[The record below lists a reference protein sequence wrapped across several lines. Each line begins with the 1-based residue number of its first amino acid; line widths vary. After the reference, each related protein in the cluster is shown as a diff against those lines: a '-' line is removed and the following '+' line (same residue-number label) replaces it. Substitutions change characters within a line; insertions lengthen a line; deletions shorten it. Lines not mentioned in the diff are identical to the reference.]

1 MIRCNMQDAGGST
14 SDHGASVDLTIR
26 QEEGSALWVIL
37 DHGAMSM
44 VVDGCQAQ
52 MRGGVR
58 FHHTTQEGA
67 QFKTCELII
76 SVTFHLIFLG
86 PGGLW
91 VTEITESESAENGGV
106 PRV

>member
-1 MIRCNMQDAGGST
+1 MQDAGGSA
-14 SDHGASVDLTIR
+14 SDCGASVDLTMR
-26 QEEGSALWVIL
+26 QEEGRALWVIL

-52 MRGGVR
+52 TRDGVR

-67 QFKTCELII
+67 QFKTCELLI

-86 PGGLW
+86 PGGPW

-106 PRV
+106 LRV